1 MANGPNSRS
10 RKANAKANTSTAT
23 PTKDHGRYV
32 HPNSIV
38 LVGGAHVFKPLGTW
52 PCEKCATSNKAQ
64 LGFCGTNCGGRPS
77 KEFMQSQKDLQ
88 EKRRLEIALAP
99 GAAPHVP
106 NNAHNEA
113 NKQLAEENK
122 KLRAQVQNAST
133 GTFVAD
139 ATDHSITDK
148 EFKGLEI
155 QLKAAK
161 AQLDA
166 DPDSPGWKMV
176 VQELQTKIEQTRPLP
191 KMVKTS
197 KMQLDVE
204 RLEAEIQNLSKAIVR
219 QAEQYDNIGKHLFD
233 KCEKQ
238 K

>member
-23 PTKDHGRYV
+23 PTKDHGLFV

-38 LVGGAHVFKPLGTW
+38 LVGGAHVFKPLGAW

-77 KEFMQSQKDLQ
+77 YEFMQSQKGLQ
-88 EKRRLEIALAP
+88 EKRRLELALTP
-99 GAAPHVP
+99 GAAPHDNA
-106 NNAHNEA
+106 NNAA
-113 NKQLAEENK
+113 NKKLAEENK

-133 GTFVAD
+133 GNFVAD
-139 ATDHSITDK
+139 ATDNSITDK
-148 EFKGLEI
+148 DFKGLEV

-166 DPDSPGWKMV
+166 DPGSPGWKMV
-176 VQELQTKIEQTRPLP
+176 VLELQTKIEQARPPP
-191 KMVKTS
+191 KAINAS
-197 KMQLDVE
+197 KMHLDVE
-204 RLEAEIQNLSKAIVR
+204 RLEAEVQGLNKAIVR
-219 QAEQYDNIGKHLFD
+219 QSEQHDNTGKQIFEN
-233 KCEKQ
+233 CEKNQ
-238 K
+238 E